1 MLEEPQPVESLIMRL
16 RSRRAF
22 LRFVLLFVLPAV
34 ALVVVGG
41 HYWVKSTRHVSTENA
56 YIKAHHLA
64 ISADIDGRAVRVLV
78 RENDRVKRGGSA
90 VRTRS

>member
-1 MLEEPQPVESLIMRL
+1 MRL

-34 ALVVVGG
+34 VLVVGG
-41 HYWVKSTRHVSTENA
+41 HYWVRAPYVSTENA

-78 RENDRVKRGGSA
+78 RENDRVKRGDLLFELDPEKQD
-90 VRTRS
+90 